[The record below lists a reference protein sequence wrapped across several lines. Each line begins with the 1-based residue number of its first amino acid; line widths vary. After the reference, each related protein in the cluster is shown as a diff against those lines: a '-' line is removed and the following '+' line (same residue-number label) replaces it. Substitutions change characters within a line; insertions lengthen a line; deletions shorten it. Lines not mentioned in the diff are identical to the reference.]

1 MAQEPEE
8 KMDEVK
14 GEVYE
19 PAPRGAARVEGVDLA
34 AIDARLK
41 ECAEFFMKHCDEAD
55 YRNLDWYQWRMQLR
69 FAAGDDV
76 YEVVDD
82 AFMAARC
89 LHERHAMHLELKPP
103 EMFMTRRIMPVEL
116 GIISGMPMLTLEFSA
131 TYGLPLMM
139 VLGGTAPEDL
149 MSEANLMTSYF
160 RRGFCADFAELTG
173 LSAVIYAGVI
183 AAIGRG
189 FDDEATL
196 GINTYAKARDSLRG
210 MPPASLLP
218 KIKRYDALITALA
231 CLCAGNIEMIGD
243 VLAPEA
249 EAFEA
254 EQRRRGGEAYL
265 SPSKMPVPKYFD
277 TAILTILA
285 LIVLRGETIVL
296 PETGAIA
303 AYRDFVRGLTE
314 IPERRI
320 EVPGLD
326 EESRRIL
333 QEAGIDPDN
342 IGGNE
347 ADKSFRDAK
356 EESEARAAAI
366 FEEKQRLAQEAVR
379 EKIARGIAEE
389 EKHTSVAPQIVEQE
403 SLRLS
408 DEDESGEARSR
419 RYDNFFDS
427 GDDNEAQRRFNEE
440 SEAPSDAE
448 QKSYANFFD
457 SGDDDRPASDDAGD
471 DAGDD
476 TRKGQAPGKDFS
488 QFFSGGDDDVERIQA
503 VNAKEDAIEGAMGA
517 TKDFS
522 AFFAQ
527 DDKTDESIRAHVD
540 EETAATRET
549 GKSYASFFDNL
560 DEAAIPKFDDGSD
573 DMADDARATTSYSA
587 DFFSDDKVPLS
598 GLKMTLDPE
607 PEPEPKV
614 VESKPEPPREAY
626 VPTIE
631 DNSPRRD
638 FTQLFDESVPAPT
651 IGLKMSEDAEE
662 NAKCYEKAVEH
673 DKSNEAFSDGAE
685 AYDDNGD
692 EGKGRDFTQLFNE
705 SVPAPTIGLKMSE
718 DAEENAKCYEK
729 AVEHD
734 KSNKAFSDG
743 AEAYDAS
750 GDEGK
755 VRDFKRFFDDEAP
768 AGLPTI
774 DDATRDRDDQIREL
788 EREQREK
795 AQRAIEERE
804 KRALKLKLDGTEE
817 PELKKPESYQ
827 QRMERLI
834 AEKHQAAKE
843 QALREREEAMR
854 ELEAWKQSEPKAI
867 VVEKLQLTPDAP
879 RDPDEVVKKVDPE
892 DLVIKGFAYDDLDM
906 IHANTAQKDDV
917 EEDFDLYAAMARK
930 ENEQNSDDKDK
941 SEDNSR

>member
-1 MAQEPEE
+1 MAQKPEE

-41 ECAEFFMKHCDEAD
+41 ECAEFFTKHCDEAD

-265 SPSKMPVPKYFD
+265 SPSKMPVAKYFD

-408 DEDESGEARSR
+408 DEDGRGEARSR

-427 GDDNEAQRRFNEE
+427 GDNNEAQRRFNEE

-673 DKSNEAFSDGAE
+673 DKSN
-685 AYDDNGD
+685 
-692 EGKGRDFTQLFNE
+692 
-705 SVPAPTIGLKMSE
+705 
-718 DAEENAKCYEK
+718 
-729 AVEHD
+729 
-734 KSNKAFSDG
+734 KAFSDG

>member
-1 MAQEPEE
+1 MAQKPEE

-19 PAPRGAARVEGVDLA
+19 PAPRGAARVAGVDLA

-41 ECAEFFMKHCDEAD
+41 ECAEFFTKHCDEAD

-254 EQRRRGGEAYL
+254 DQRRRGGEAYL

-476 TRKGQAPGKDFS
+476 ARNGQSPGKDFS

-503 VNAKEDAIEGAMGA
+503 VNAKEDAIEGAVGA

-614 VESKPEPPREAY
+614 ADAKPEPPREAY

-662 NAKCYEKAVEH
+662 NAKCYEKAAEH

-685 AYDDNGD
+685 AYDADGD
-692 EGKGRDFTQLFNE
+692 AGEG
-705 SVPAPTIGLKMSE
+705 
-718 DAEENAKCYEK
+718 
-729 AVEHD
+729 
-734 KSNKAFSDG
+734 
-743 AEAYDAS
+743 
-750 GDEGK
+750 
-755 VRDFKRFFDDEAP
+755 RDFKRFFDDEAP
-768 AGLPTI
+768 AGMPTI

-867 VVEKLQLTPDAP
+867 VIEKLQLTPDAP

-930 ENEQNSDDKDK
+930 ESEQNSDNKDK
-941 SEDNSR
+941 SEDNSQ

>member
-1 MAQEPEE
+1 MAQKPEE

-19 PAPRGAARVEGVDLA
+19 PAPRGAARVAGVDLA

-41 ECAEFFMKHCDEAD
+41 ECAEFFTKHCDEAD

-254 EQRRRGGEAYL
+254 DQRRRGGEAYL

-457 SGDDDRPASDDAGD
+457 SVDDDRPASDDAGD

-476 TRKGQAPGKDFS
+476 AR
-488 QFFSGGDDDVERIQA
+488 
-503 VNAKEDAIEGAMGA
+503 
-517 TKDFS
+517 
-522 AFFAQ
+522 
-527 DDKTDESIRAHVD
+527 
-540 EETAATRET
+540 
-549 GKSYASFFDNL
+549 
-560 DEAAIPKFDDGSD
+560 DG
-573 DMADDARATTSYSA
+573 R
-587 DFFSDDKVPLS
+587 
-598 GLKMTLDPE
+598 
-607 PEPEPKV
+607 
-614 VESKPEPPREAY
+614 
-626 VPTIE
+626 
-631 DNSPRRD
+631 
-638 FTQLFDESVPAPT
+638 
-651 IGLKMSEDAEE
+651 
-662 NAKCYEKAVEH
+662 
-673 DKSNEAFSDGAE
+673 
-685 AYDDNGD
+685 
-692 EGKGRDFTQLFNE
+692 
-705 SVPAPTIGLKMSE
+705 
-718 DAEENAKCYEK
+718 
-729 AVEHD
+729 
-734 KSNKAFSDG
+734 
-743 AEAYDAS
+743 
-750 GDEGK
+750 
-755 VRDFKRFFDDEAP
+755 
-768 AGLPTI
+768 
-774 DDATRDRDDQIREL
+774 
-788 EREQREK
+788 
-795 AQRAIEERE
+795 
-804 KRALKLKLDGTEE
+804 
-817 PELKKPESYQ
+817 
-827 QRMERLI
+827 
-834 AEKHQAAKE
+834 
-843 QALREREEAMR
+843 
-854 ELEAWKQSEPKAI
+854 
-867 VVEKLQLTPDAP
+867 
-879 RDPDEVVKKVDPE
+879 
-892 DLVIKGFAYDDLDM
+892 
-906 IHANTAQKDDV
+906 
-917 EEDFDLYAAMARK
+917 
-930 ENEQNSDDKDK
+930 
-941 SEDNSR
+941 

>member
-1 MAQEPEE
+1 MAQKPEE

-19 PAPRGAARVEGVDLA
+19 PAPRGAARVAGVDLA

-41 ECAEFFMKHCDEAD
+41 ECAEFFTKHCDEAD

-249 EAFEA
+249 ESFEA
-254 EQRRRGGEAYL
+254 DQRRRGGEAYL

-476 TRKGQAPGKDFS
+476 ARNGQSPGKDFS

-503 VNAKEDAIEGAMGA
+503 VNAKEDAIEGAVGA

-614 VESKPEPPREAY
+614 ADAKPEPPREAY

-685 AYDDNGD
+685 AYDADGD
-692 EGKGRDFTQLFNE
+692 AGEG
-705 SVPAPTIGLKMSE
+705 
-718 DAEENAKCYEK
+718 
-729 AVEHD
+729 
-734 KSNKAFSDG
+734 
-743 AEAYDAS
+743 
-750 GDEGK
+750 
-755 VRDFKRFFDDEAP
+755 RDFKRFFDDEAP
-768 AGLPTI
+768 AGMPTI

-867 VVEKLQLTPDAP
+867 VIEKLQLTPDAP

-906 IHANTAQKDDV
+906 IHANTAQKDDI

-930 ENEQNSDDKDK
+930 ESEQNSDNKDK
-941 SEDNSR
+941 SEDNSQ

>member
-1 MAQEPEE
+1 MAQKPEE

-19 PAPRGAARVEGVDLA
+19 PAPRGAARVAGVDLA

-41 ECAEFFMKHCDEAD
+41 ECAEFFTKHCDEAD

-210 MPPASLLP
+210 MPPASLLS

-254 EQRRRGGEAYL
+254 DQRRRGGEAYL

-457 SGDDDRPASDDAGD
+457 SGDDRPASDDAGD
-471 DAGDD
+471 DA
-476 TRKGQAPGKDFS
+476 RNGQSPGKDFS

-503 VNAKEDAIEGAMGA
+503 VNAKEDAIEGAVGA

-614 VESKPEPPREAY
+614 ADAKPEPPREAY

-685 AYDDNGD
+685 AYDADGD
-692 EGKGRDFTQLFNE
+692 AGKG
-705 SVPAPTIGLKMSE
+705 
-718 DAEENAKCYEK
+718 
-729 AVEHD
+729 
-734 KSNKAFSDG
+734 
-743 AEAYDAS
+743 
-750 GDEGK
+750 
-755 VRDFKRFFDDEAP
+755 RDFKRFFDDEAP
-768 AGLPTI
+768 AGMPTI

-867 VVEKLQLTPDAP
+867 VIEKLQLTPDAP

-930 ENEQNSDDKDK
+930 ESEQNSDNKDK
-941 SEDNSR
+941 SEDNSQ

>member
-1 MAQEPEE
+1 MAQKPEE

-19 PAPRGAARVEGVDLA
+19 PAPRGAARVAGVDLA

-41 ECAEFFMKHCDEAD
+41 ECAEFFTKHCDEAD

-254 EQRRRGGEAYL
+254 DQRRRGGEAYL

-476 TRKGQAPGKDFS
+476 ARNGQSPRKDFS

-503 VNAKEDAIEGAMGA
+503 VNAKEDAIEGAVGA

-614 VESKPEPPREAY
+614 ADAKPEPPREAY

-662 NAKCYEKAVEH
+662 NAKCYEKAAEH

-685 AYDDNGD
+685 AYDADGD
-692 EGKGRDFTQLFNE
+692 AGKG
-705 SVPAPTIGLKMSE
+705 
-718 DAEENAKCYEK
+718 
-729 AVEHD
+729 
-734 KSNKAFSDG
+734 
-743 AEAYDAS
+743 
-750 GDEGK
+750 
-755 VRDFKRFFDDEAP
+755 RDFKRFFDDEAP
-768 AGLPTI
+768 AGMPTI

-867 VVEKLQLTPDAP
+867 VIEKLQLTPDAP

-930 ENEQNSDDKDK
+930 ESEQNSDNKDK
-941 SEDNSR
+941 SEDNSQ

>member
-1 MAQEPEE
+1 MAQKPEE

-19 PAPRGAARVEGVDLA
+19 PAPRGAARVAGVDLA

-41 ECAEFFMKHCDEAD
+41 ECAEFFTKHCDEAD

-254 EQRRRGGEAYL
+254 DQRRRGGEAYL

-471 DAGDD
+471 DA
-476 TRKGQAPGKDFS
+476 RNGQSPGKDFS

-503 VNAKEDAIEGAMGA
+503 VNAKEDAIEGAAGA

-614 VESKPEPPREAY
+614 ADAKPEPPREAY

-685 AYDDNGD
+685 AYDADGD
-692 EGKGRDFTQLFNE
+692 AGEG
-705 SVPAPTIGLKMSE
+705 
-718 DAEENAKCYEK
+718 
-729 AVEHD
+729 
-734 KSNKAFSDG
+734 
-743 AEAYDAS
+743 
-750 GDEGK
+750 
-755 VRDFKRFFDDEAP
+755 RDFKRFFDDEAP
-768 AGLPTI
+768 AGMPTI

-867 VVEKLQLTPDAP
+867 VIEKLQLTPDAP

-930 ENEQNSDDKDK
+930 ESEQNSDNKDK
-941 SEDNSR
+941 SEDNSQ

>member
-1 MAQEPEE
+1 MAQKPEE

-19 PAPRGAARVEGVDLA
+19 PAPRGAARVAGVDLA

-41 ECAEFFMKHCDEAD
+41 ECAEFFTKHCDEAD

-254 EQRRRGGEAYL
+254 DQRRRGGEAYL

-471 DAGDD
+471 DA
-476 TRKGQAPGKDFS
+476 RNGQSPGKDFS

-503 VNAKEDAIEGAMGA
+503 VNAKEDAIEGAVGA

-614 VESKPEPPREAY
+614 ADSKPEPPREAY

-685 AYDDNGD
+685 AYDADGD
-692 EGKGRDFTQLFNE
+692 AGEG
-705 SVPAPTIGLKMSE
+705 
-718 DAEENAKCYEK
+718 
-729 AVEHD
+729 
-734 KSNKAFSDG
+734 
-743 AEAYDAS
+743 
-750 GDEGK
+750 
-755 VRDFKRFFDDEAP
+755 RDFKRFFDDEAP
-768 AGLPTI
+768 AGMPTI

-867 VVEKLQLTPDAP
+867 VIEKLQLTPDAP

-906 IHANTAQKDDV
+906 IHANTAQKDDI

-930 ENEQNSDDKDK
+930 ESEQNSDNKDK
-941 SEDNSR
+941 SEDNSQ

>member
-1 MAQEPEE
+1 MAQKPEE

-19 PAPRGAARVEGVDLA
+19 PAPRGAARVAGVDLA

-41 ECAEFFMKHCDEAD
+41 ECAEFFTKHCDEAD

-254 EQRRRGGEAYL
+254 DQRRRGGEAYL

-476 TRKGQAPGKDFS
+476 ARNGQSPRKDFS

-503 VNAKEDAIEGAMGA
+503 VNAKEDAIEGAVGA

-614 VESKPEPPREAY
+614 ADAKPEPPREAY

-685 AYDDNGD
+685 AYDADGD
-692 EGKGRDFTQLFNE
+692 AGKG
-705 SVPAPTIGLKMSE
+705 
-718 DAEENAKCYEK
+718 
-729 AVEHD
+729 
-734 KSNKAFSDG
+734 
-743 AEAYDAS
+743 
-750 GDEGK
+750 
-755 VRDFKRFFDDEAP
+755 RDFKRFFDDEAP
-768 AGLPTI
+768 AGMPTI

-867 VVEKLQLTPDAP
+867 VIEKLQLTPDAP

-930 ENEQNSDDKDK
+930 ESEQNSDNKDK
-941 SEDNSR
+941 SEDNSQ

>member
-1 MAQEPEE
+1 MAQKPEE

-19 PAPRGAARVEGVDLA
+19 PAPRGAARVAGVDLA

-41 ECAEFFMKHCDEAD
+41 ECAEFFTKHCDEAD

-254 EQRRRGGEAYL
+254 DQRRRGGEAYL

-476 TRKGQAPGKDFS
+476 ARNGQSPGKDFS

-503 VNAKEDAIEGAMGA
+503 VNAKEDAIEGAVGA

-614 VESKPEPPREAY
+614 ADAKPEPPREAY

-685 AYDDNGD
+685 AYDADGD
-692 EGKGRDFTQLFNE
+692 AGKG
-705 SVPAPTIGLKMSE
+705 
-718 DAEENAKCYEK
+718 
-729 AVEHD
+729 
-734 KSNKAFSDG
+734 
-743 AEAYDAS
+743 
-750 GDEGK
+750 
-755 VRDFKRFFDDEAP
+755 RDFKRFFDDEAP
-768 AGLPTI
+768 AGMPTI

-867 VVEKLQLTPDAP
+867 VIEKLQLTPDAP

-906 IHANTAQKDDV
+906 IHSNTAQKDDV

-930 ENEQNSDDKDK
+930 ESEQNSDNKDK
-941 SEDNSR
+941 SEDNSQ

>member
-1 MAQEPEE
+1 MAQKPEE

-19 PAPRGAARVEGVDLA
+19 PAPRGAARVAGVDLA

-41 ECAEFFMKHCDEAD
+41 ECAEFFTKHCDEAD

-254 EQRRRGGEAYL
+254 DQRRRGGEAYL

-476 TRKGQAPGKDFS
+476 ARNGQSPGKDFS

-503 VNAKEDAIEGAMGA
+503 VNAKEDAIEGAVGA

-614 VESKPEPPREAY
+614 ADAKPEPPREAY

-651 IGLKMSEDAEE
+651 TGLKMSEDAEE
-662 NAKCYEKAVEH
+662 NAKCYEKAAEH

-685 AYDDNGD
+685 AYDADGD
-692 EGKGRDFTQLFNE
+692 AGEG
-705 SVPAPTIGLKMSE
+705 
-718 DAEENAKCYEK
+718 
-729 AVEHD
+729 
-734 KSNKAFSDG
+734 
-743 AEAYDAS
+743 
-750 GDEGK
+750 
-755 VRDFKRFFDDEAP
+755 RDFKRFFDDEAP
-768 AGLPTI
+768 AGMPTI

-867 VVEKLQLTPDAP
+867 VIEKLQLTPDAP

-930 ENEQNSDDKDK
+930 ESEQNSDNKDK
-941 SEDNSR
+941 SEDNSQ

>member
-1 MAQEPEE
+1 MAQKPEE

-19 PAPRGAARVEGVDLA
+19 PAPRGAARVAGVDLA

-41 ECAEFFMKHCDEAD
+41 ECAEFFTKHCDEAD

-249 EAFEA
+249 ESFEA
-254 EQRRRGGEAYL
+254 DQRRRGGEAYL

-476 TRKGQAPGKDFS
+476 ARNGQSPGKDFS

-503 VNAKEDAIEGAMGA
+503 VNAKEDAIEGAVGA

-614 VESKPEPPREAY
+614 ADAKPEQLREAY

-685 AYDDNGD
+685 AYDADGD
-692 EGKGRDFTQLFNE
+692 AGKG
-705 SVPAPTIGLKMSE
+705 
-718 DAEENAKCYEK
+718 
-729 AVEHD
+729 
-734 KSNKAFSDG
+734 
-743 AEAYDAS
+743 
-750 GDEGK
+750 
-755 VRDFKRFFDDEAP
+755 RDFKRFFDDEAP
-768 AGLPTI
+768 AGMPTI

-867 VVEKLQLTPDAP
+867 VIEKLQLTPDAP

-930 ENEQNSDDKDK
+930 ESEQNSDNKDK
-941 SEDNSR
+941 SEDNSQ

>member
-1 MAQEPEE
+1 MAQKPEE

-19 PAPRGAARVEGVDLA
+19 PAPRGAARVAGVDLA

-41 ECAEFFMKHCDEAD
+41 ECAEFFTKHCDEAD

-254 EQRRRGGEAYL
+254 DQRRRGGEAYL

-476 TRKGQAPGKDFS
+476 ARNGQSPGKDFS

-503 VNAKEDAIEGAMGA
+503 VNAKEDAIESAVGA

-614 VESKPEPPREAY
+614 ADAKPEPPREAY

-685 AYDDNGD
+685 AYDADGD
-692 EGKGRDFTQLFNE
+692 AGKG
-705 SVPAPTIGLKMSE
+705 
-718 DAEENAKCYEK
+718 
-729 AVEHD
+729 
-734 KSNKAFSDG
+734 
-743 AEAYDAS
+743 
-750 GDEGK
+750 
-755 VRDFKRFFDDEAP
+755 RDFKRFFDDEAP
-768 AGLPTI
+768 AGMPTI

-867 VVEKLQLTPDAP
+867 VIEKLQLTPDAP

-930 ENEQNSDDKDK
+930 ESEQNSDNKDK
-941 SEDNSR
+941 SEDNSQ

>member
-1 MAQEPEE
+1 MAQKPEE

-19 PAPRGAARVEGVDLA
+19 PAPRGAARVAGVDLA

-41 ECAEFFMKHCDEAD
+41 ECAEFFTKHCDEAD

-254 EQRRRGGEAYL
+254 DQRRRGGEAYL

-471 DAGDD
+471 DA
-476 TRKGQAPGKDFS
+476 RNGQSPGKDFS

-503 VNAKEDAIEGAMGA
+503 VNAKEDAIEGAVGA

-607 PEPEPKV
+607 PDPEPKV
-614 VESKPEPPREAY
+614 ADAKPEPPREAY

-638 FTQLFDESVPAPT
+638 FTQLFNESVPAPT

-685 AYDDNGD
+685 AYDADGD
-692 EGKGRDFTQLFNE
+692 AGKG
-705 SVPAPTIGLKMSE
+705 
-718 DAEENAKCYEK
+718 
-729 AVEHD
+729 
-734 KSNKAFSDG
+734 
-743 AEAYDAS
+743 
-750 GDEGK
+750 
-755 VRDFKRFFDDEAP
+755 RDFKRFFDDEAP
-768 AGLPTI
+768 AGMPTI

-867 VVEKLQLTPDAP
+867 VIEKLQLTPDAP

-930 ENEQNSDDKDK
+930 ESEQNSDNKDK
-941 SEDNSR
+941 SEDNSQ

>member
-1 MAQEPEE
+1 MAQKPEE

-19 PAPRGAARVEGVDLA
+19 PAPRGAARVAGVDLA

-41 ECAEFFMKHCDEAD
+41 ECAEFFTKHCDEAD

-254 EQRRRGGEAYL
+254 DQRRRGGEAYL

-408 DEDESGEARSR
+408 DEDESGESRSR

-471 DAGDD
+471 DA
-476 TRKGQAPGKDFS
+476 RNGQSPGKDFS

-503 VNAKEDAIEGAMGA
+503 VNAKEDAIEGAVGA

-614 VESKPEPPREAY
+614 ADAKPEPPREAY

-662 NAKCYEKAVEH
+662 NAKCYEKAAEH

-685 AYDDNGD
+685 AYDADGD
-692 EGKGRDFTQLFNE
+692 AGKGRDFTQLFDE

-729 AVEHD
+729 AAEHD
-734 KSNKAFSDG
+734 KSNEAFSDG
-743 AEAYDAS
+743 AEAYDAD
-750 GDEGK
+750 GDAGK
-755 VRDFKRFFDDEAP
+755 GRDFKRFFDDEAP
-768 AGLPTI
+768 AGMPTI

-867 VVEKLQLTPDAP
+867 VIEKLQLTPDAP

-906 IHANTAQKDDV
+906 IHSNTAQKDDV

-930 ENEQNSDDKDK
+930 ESEQNSDNKDK
-941 SEDNSR
+941 SEDNSQ

>member
-1 MAQEPEE
+1 MAQKPEE

-19 PAPRGAARVEGVDLA
+19 PAPRGAARVAGVDLA

-41 ECAEFFMKHCDEAD
+41 ECAEFFTKHCDEAD

-254 EQRRRGGEAYL
+254 DQRRRGGEAYL

-476 TRKGQAPGKDFS
+476 ARNGQSPRKDFS

-503 VNAKEDAIEGAMGA
+503 VNAKEDAIEGAVGA

-614 VESKPEPPREAY
+614 ADAKPEPPREAY

-662 NAKCYEKAVEH
+662 NAKCYEKAAEH

-685 AYDDNGD
+685 AYDADGD
-692 EGKGRDFTQLFNE
+692 AGKG
-705 SVPAPTIGLKMSE
+705 
-718 DAEENAKCYEK
+718 
-729 AVEHD
+729 
-734 KSNKAFSDG
+734 
-743 AEAYDAS
+743 
-750 GDEGK
+750 
-755 VRDFKRFFDDEAP
+755 RDFKRFFDDEAP
-768 AGLPTI
+768 AGMPTI

-867 VVEKLQLTPDAP
+867 VIEKLQLTPDAP

-906 IHANTAQKDDV
+906 IHANAAQKDDI

-930 ENEQNSDDKDK
+930 ESEQNSDNKDK
-941 SEDNSR
+941 SEDNSQ

>member
-1 MAQEPEE
+1 MAQKPEE

-19 PAPRGAARVEGVDLA
+19 PAPRGAARVAGVDLA

-41 ECAEFFMKHCDEAD
+41 ECAEFFTKHCDEAD

-254 EQRRRGGEAYL
+254 DQRRRGGEAYL

-440 SEAPSDAE
+440 SEAPRDAE

-471 DAGDD
+471 DA
-476 TRKGQAPGKDFS
+476 RNGQSPGKDFS

-503 VNAKEDAIEGAMGA
+503 VNAKEDAIEGAVGA

-614 VESKPEPPREAY
+614 ADAKPEPPREAY

-685 AYDDNGD
+685 AYDADGD
-692 EGKGRDFTQLFNE
+692 AGKG
-705 SVPAPTIGLKMSE
+705 
-718 DAEENAKCYEK
+718 
-729 AVEHD
+729 
-734 KSNKAFSDG
+734 
-743 AEAYDAS
+743 
-750 GDEGK
+750 
-755 VRDFKRFFDDEAP
+755 RDFKRFFDDEAP
-768 AGLPTI
+768 AGMPTI

-867 VVEKLQLTPDAP
+867 VIEKLQLTPDAP

-930 ENEQNSDDKDK
+930 ESEQNSDNKDK
-941 SEDNSR
+941 SEDNSQ

>member
-1 MAQEPEE
+1 MAQKPEE

-19 PAPRGAARVEGVDLA
+19 PAPRGAARVAGVDLA

-41 ECAEFFMKHCDEAD
+41 ECAEFFTKHCDEAD

-254 EQRRRGGEAYL
+254 DQRRRGGEAYL

-457 SGDDDRPASDDAGD
+457 SGDDDKPASDDDRPASDDAGD
-471 DAGDD
+471 DA
-476 TRKGQAPGKDFS
+476 RNGQSPGKDFS

-503 VNAKEDAIEGAMGA
+503 VNAKEDAIEGAVGA

-614 VESKPEPPREAY
+614 ADAKPEPPREAY

-685 AYDDNGD
+685 AYDADGD
-692 EGKGRDFTQLFNE
+692 AGKG
-705 SVPAPTIGLKMSE
+705 
-718 DAEENAKCYEK
+718 
-729 AVEHD
+729 
-734 KSNKAFSDG
+734 
-743 AEAYDAS
+743 
-750 GDEGK
+750 
-755 VRDFKRFFDDEAP
+755 RDFKRFFDDEAP
-768 AGLPTI
+768 AGMPTI

-854 ELEAWKQSEPKAI
+854 ELDAWKQSEPKAI
-867 VVEKLQLTPDAP
+867 VIEKLQLTPDAP

-930 ENEQNSDDKDK
+930 ESEQNSDNKDK
-941 SEDNSR
+941 SEDNSQ

>member
-1 MAQEPEE
+1 MAQKPEE

-19 PAPRGAARVEGVDLA
+19 PAPRGAARVAGVDLA

-41 ECAEFFMKHCDEAD
+41 ECAEFFTKHCDEAD

-254 EQRRRGGEAYL
+254 DQRRRGGEAYL

-296 PETGAIA
+296 PETRAIA

-476 TRKGQAPGKDFS
+476 ARNGQSPGKDFS

-503 VNAKEDAIEGAMGA
+503 VNAKEDAIEGAVGA

-614 VESKPEPPREAY
+614 ADAKPEPPREAY

-685 AYDDNGD
+685 AYDADGD
-692 EGKGRDFTQLFNE
+692 AGKG
-705 SVPAPTIGLKMSE
+705 
-718 DAEENAKCYEK
+718 
-729 AVEHD
+729 
-734 KSNKAFSDG
+734 
-743 AEAYDAS
+743 
-750 GDEGK
+750 
-755 VRDFKRFFDDEAP
+755 RDFKRFFDDEAP
-768 AGLPTI
+768 AAMPTI

-867 VVEKLQLTPDAP
+867 VIEKLQLTPDAP

-930 ENEQNSDDKDK
+930 ESEQNSDNKDK
-941 SEDNSR
+941 SEDNSQ

>member
-1 MAQEPEE
+1 MAQKPEE

-19 PAPRGAARVEGVDLA
+19 PAPRGAARVAGVDLA

-41 ECAEFFMKHCDEAD
+41 ECAEFFTKHCDEAD

-231 CLCAGNIEMIGD
+231 CSCAGNIEMIGD

-254 EQRRRGGEAYL
+254 DQRRRGGEAYL

-408 DEDESGEARSR
+408 DEDESGESRSR

-476 TRKGQAPGKDFS
+476 ARNGQSPGKDFS

-503 VNAKEDAIEGAMGA
+503 VNAKEDAIEGAVGA

-614 VESKPEPPREAY
+614 ADAKPEPPREAY

-685 AYDDNGD
+685 AYDADGD
-692 EGKGRDFTQLFNE
+692 AGKG
-705 SVPAPTIGLKMSE
+705 
-718 DAEENAKCYEK
+718 
-729 AVEHD
+729 
-734 KSNKAFSDG
+734 
-743 AEAYDAS
+743 
-750 GDEGK
+750 
-755 VRDFKRFFDDEAP
+755 RDFKRFFDDEAP
-768 AGLPTI
+768 AGMPTI

-867 VVEKLQLTPDAP
+867 VIEKLQLTPDAP

-906 IHANTAQKDDV
+906 IHSNTAQKDDV

-930 ENEQNSDDKDK
+930 ESEQNSDNKDK
-941 SEDNSR
+941 SEDNSQ

>member
-1 MAQEPEE
+1 MAQKPEE

-19 PAPRGAARVEGVDLA
+19 PAPRGAARVAGVDLA

-41 ECAEFFMKHCDEAD
+41 ECAEFFTKHCDEAD

-254 EQRRRGGEAYL
+254 DQRRRGGEAYL

-457 SGDDDRPASDDAGD
+457 SGDDDRPASDDDRPASDDAGD

-476 TRKGQAPGKDFS
+476 ARNGQSPGKDFS

-503 VNAKEDAIEGAMGA
+503 VNAKEDAIESAVGA

-614 VESKPEPPREAY
+614 ADAKPEPPREAY

-685 AYDDNGD
+685 AYDADGD
-692 EGKGRDFTQLFNE
+692 AGKG
-705 SVPAPTIGLKMSE
+705 
-718 DAEENAKCYEK
+718 
-729 AVEHD
+729 
-734 KSNKAFSDG
+734 
-743 AEAYDAS
+743 
-750 GDEGK
+750 
-755 VRDFKRFFDDEAP
+755 RDFKRFFDDEAP
-768 AGLPTI
+768 AGMPTI

-867 VVEKLQLTPDAP
+867 VIEKLQLTPDAP

-930 ENEQNSDDKDK
+930 ESEQNSDNKDK
-941 SEDNSR
+941 SEDNSQ

>member
-1 MAQEPEE
+1 MAQKPEE

-19 PAPRGAARVEGVDLA
+19 PAPRGAARVAGVDLA

-41 ECAEFFMKHCDEAD
+41 ECAEFFTKHCDEAD

-254 EQRRRGGEAYL
+254 DQRRRGGEAYL

-471 DAGDD
+471 DA
-476 TRKGQAPGKDFS
+476 RNGQSPGKDFS

-503 VNAKEDAIEGAMGA
+503 VNAKEDAIEGAVGA

-614 VESKPEPPREAY
+614 ADAKPEPPREAY

-651 IGLKMSEDAEE
+651 IGLKMSEDADE
-662 NAKCYEKAVEH
+662 NAKCYEKAAEH

-685 AYDDNGD
+685 AYDADGD
-692 EGKGRDFTQLFNE
+692 AGKG
-705 SVPAPTIGLKMSE
+705 
-718 DAEENAKCYEK
+718 
-729 AVEHD
+729 
-734 KSNKAFSDG
+734 
-743 AEAYDAS
+743 
-750 GDEGK
+750 
-755 VRDFKRFFDDEAP
+755 RDFKRFFDDEAP
-768 AGLPTI
+768 AGMPTI

-867 VVEKLQLTPDAP
+867 VIEKLQLTPDAP

-930 ENEQNSDDKDK
+930 ESEQNSDNKDK
-941 SEDNSR
+941 SEDNSQ

>member
-1 MAQEPEE
+1 MAQKPEE

-19 PAPRGAARVEGVDLA
+19 PAPRGAARVAGVDLA

-41 ECAEFFMKHCDEAD
+41 ECAEFFTKHCDEAD

-254 EQRRRGGEAYL
+254 DQRRRGGEAYL

-408 DEDESGEARSR
+408 DEDESDEARSR

-476 TRKGQAPGKDFS
+476 ARNGQSPGKDFS

-503 VNAKEDAIEGAMGA
+503 VNAKEDAIEGAVGA

-614 VESKPEPPREAY
+614 ADAKPEPPREAY

-685 AYDDNGD
+685 AYDADGD
-692 EGKGRDFTQLFNE
+692 AGKG
-705 SVPAPTIGLKMSE
+705 
-718 DAEENAKCYEK
+718 
-729 AVEHD
+729 
-734 KSNKAFSDG
+734 
-743 AEAYDAS
+743 
-750 GDEGK
+750 
-755 VRDFKRFFDDEAP
+755 RDFKRFFDDEAP
-768 AGLPTI
+768 AGMPTI

-867 VVEKLQLTPDAP
+867 VIEKLQLTPDAP

-930 ENEQNSDDKDK
+930 ESEQNSDNKDK
-941 SEDNSR
+941 SEDNSQ

>member
-1 MAQEPEE
+1 MAQKPEE

-19 PAPRGAARVEGVDLA
+19 PAPRGAARVAGVDLA

-41 ECAEFFMKHCDEAD
+41 ECAEFFTKHCDEAD

-254 EQRRRGGEAYL
+254 DQRRRGGEAYL

-471 DAGDD
+471 DA
-476 TRKGQAPGKDFS
+476 RNGQSPGKDFS

-503 VNAKEDAIEGAMGA
+503 VNAKEDAIEGAVGA

-614 VESKPEPPREAY
+614 ADAKPEPPREAY

-685 AYDDNGD
+685 AYDADGD
-692 EGKGRDFTQLFNE
+692 AGKE
-705 SVPAPTIGLKMSE
+705 
-718 DAEENAKCYEK
+718 
-729 AVEHD
+729 
-734 KSNKAFSDG
+734 
-743 AEAYDAS
+743 
-750 GDEGK
+750 
-755 VRDFKRFFDDEAP
+755 RDFKRFFDDEAP
-768 AGLPTI
+768 AGMPTI

-867 VVEKLQLTPDAP
+867 VIEKLQLTPDAP

-930 ENEQNSDDKDK
+930 ESEQNSDNKDK
-941 SEDNSR
+941 SEDNSQ

>member
-1 MAQEPEE
+1 MAQKPEE

-19 PAPRGAARVEGVDLA
+19 PAPRGAARVAGVDLA

-41 ECAEFFMKHCDEAD
+41 ECAEFFTKHCDEAD

-254 EQRRRGGEAYL
+254 DQRRRGGEAYL

-476 TRKGQAPGKDFS
+476 ARNGQSPGKDFS

-503 VNAKEDAIEGAMGA
+503 VNAKEDAIEGAVGA

-614 VESKPEPPREAY
+614 ADAKPEQLREAY

-685 AYDDNGD
+685 AYDADGD
-692 EGKGRDFTQLFNE
+692 AGKG
-705 SVPAPTIGLKMSE
+705 
-718 DAEENAKCYEK
+718 
-729 AVEHD
+729 
-734 KSNKAFSDG
+734 
-743 AEAYDAS
+743 
-750 GDEGK
+750 
-755 VRDFKRFFDDEAP
+755 RDFKRFFDDEAP
-768 AGLPTI
+768 AGMPTI

-867 VVEKLQLTPDAP
+867 VIEKLQLTPDAP

-930 ENEQNSDDKDK
+930 ESEQNSDNKDK
-941 SEDNSR
+941 SEDNSQ

>member
-1 MAQEPEE
+1 MAQKPEE

-19 PAPRGAARVEGVDLA
+19 PAPRGAARVAGVDLA

-41 ECAEFFMKHCDEAD
+41 ECAEFFTKHCDEAD

-254 EQRRRGGEAYL
+254 DQRRRGGEAYL

-408 DEDESGEARSR
+408 DEDESGESRSR

-471 DAGDD
+471 DA
-476 TRKGQAPGKDFS
+476 RNGQSPGKDFS

-503 VNAKEDAIEGAMGA
+503 VNAKEDAIEGAVGA

-614 VESKPEPPREAY
+614 ADAKPEPPREAY

-662 NAKCYEKAVEH
+662 NAKCYEKAAEH

-685 AYDDNGD
+685 AYDADGD
-692 EGKGRDFTQLFNE
+692 AGKG
-705 SVPAPTIGLKMSE
+705 
-718 DAEENAKCYEK
+718 
-729 AVEHD
+729 
-734 KSNKAFSDG
+734 
-743 AEAYDAS
+743 
-750 GDEGK
+750 
-755 VRDFKRFFDDEAP
+755 RDFKRFFDDEAP
-768 AGLPTI
+768 AGMPTI

-867 VVEKLQLTPDAP
+867 VIEKLQLTPDAP

-906 IHANTAQKDDV
+906 IHSNTAQKDDV

-930 ENEQNSDDKDK
+930 ESEQNSDNKDK
-941 SEDNSR
+941 SEDNSQ

>member
-1 MAQEPEE
+1 MAQKPEE

-19 PAPRGAARVEGVDLA
+19 PAPRGAARVAGVDLA

-41 ECAEFFMKHCDEAD
+41 ECAEFFTKHCDEAD

-254 EQRRRGGEAYL
+254 DQRRRGGEAYL

-476 TRKGQAPGKDFS
+476 ARNGQSPGKDFS

-503 VNAKEDAIEGAMGA
+503 VNAKEDAIEGAVGA

-614 VESKPEPPREAY
+614 ADAKPEPPREAY

-662 NAKCYEKAVEH
+662 NAKCYEKAAEH

-685 AYDDNGD
+685 AYDADGD
-692 EGKGRDFTQLFNE
+692 AGKG
-705 SVPAPTIGLKMSE
+705 
-718 DAEENAKCYEK
+718 
-729 AVEHD
+729 
-734 KSNKAFSDG
+734 
-743 AEAYDAS
+743 
-750 GDEGK
+750 
-755 VRDFKRFFDDEAP
+755 RDFKRFFDDEAP
-768 AGLPTI
+768 AGMPTI

-867 VVEKLQLTPDAP
+867 VIEKLQLTPDAP

-906 IHANTAQKDDV
+906 IHSNTAQKDDV

-930 ENEQNSDDKDK
+930 ESEQNSDNKDK
-941 SEDNSR
+941 SEDNSQ

>member
-1 MAQEPEE
+1 MAQKPEE

-19 PAPRGAARVEGVDLA
+19 PAPRGAARVAGVDLA

-41 ECAEFFMKHCDEAD
+41 ECAEFFTKHCDEAD

-254 EQRRRGGEAYL
+254 DQRRRGGEAYL

-476 TRKGQAPGKDFS
+476 ARNGQSPGKDFS

-503 VNAKEDAIEGAMGA
+503 VNAKEDAIEGAVGA

-614 VESKPEPPREAY
+614 ADAKPEPPREAY

-685 AYDDNGD
+685 AYDADGD
-692 EGKGRDFTQLFNE
+692 AGKG
-705 SVPAPTIGLKMSE
+705 
-718 DAEENAKCYEK
+718 
-729 AVEHD
+729 
-734 KSNKAFSDG
+734 
-743 AEAYDAS
+743 
-750 GDEGK
+750 
-755 VRDFKRFFDDEAP
+755 RDFKRFFDDEAP
-768 AGLPTI
+768 AGMPTI

-854 ELEAWKQSEPKAI
+854 ELEAWKQSEPKTI
-867 VVEKLQLTPDAP
+867 VIEKLQLTPDAP

-930 ENEQNSDDKDK
+930 ESEQNSDNKDK
-941 SEDNSR
+941 SEDNSQ